1 MIELA
6 QLFQDLHPPQKAFI
20 CLYDGQIYP
29 PLNSLLHRTASQKVF
44 FCRIEARKQKVLA
57 AKTHVSYAEKELLG
71 GTEEEWV
78 DGNRK
83 TFPIFAL
90 TETGLLRSPRF
101 IKEPTRK
108 RERGRDRDSP
118 FLFVEN
124 NSFFFFTTRGG
135 QSLKAQEGPHSMNN
149 K

>member
-1 MIELA
+1 MMG
-6 QLFQDLHPPQKAFI
+6 K
-20 CLYDGQIYP
+20 IYR
-29 PLNSLLHRTASQKVF
+29 PLNFLLHLTASKKVF
-44 FCRIEARKQKVLA
+44 LPQREKETRKQKVLA
-57 AKTHVSYAEKELLG
+57 AKAYVSYAEKELLG

-108 RERGRDRDSP
+108 RERGRPRFSFP
-118 FLFVEN
+118 LCGKQFFLLFYY
-124 NSFFFFTTRGG
+124 TGG
-135 QSLKAQEGPHSMNN
+135 RSLKAQEGPHSMNN